1 MASRWIKIEEL
12 PELIREFSKLNYKEI
27 AKVLGVTQQT
37 LNNWKSGNVD
47 DLKPESRNKLAIA
60 INKNQWGFRVG
71 EYQGGKMEIIYNLPE
86 DNTDERILE
95 LQVEK
100 QKLQGLI
107 NKLLDENFVLKEKVE
122 KYESNKK

>member
-27 AKVLGVTQQT
+27 AKILGVTQQT